1 MSEAEPSREAVAM
14 RRTLLKVYRS
24 LYACAW
30 LSAYAVVAVAMARA
44 YVIGANPFRDDGY
57 GDMAFIL
64 LLDAGISIAFMC
76 AVTALFAFAARR
88 TRRLH
93 ESLTRA
99 APVPSDELKA
109 WDDFWR
115 LNPFDHAAFGNP
127 WQVDADRTARIQLNL
142 RISASLMCLAKV
154 GQLMLFVYLAQNHGA
169 TLFKSFTTLFEATY
183 VIGMEAFAVYGFGSL
198 WLASNRLTSP
208 PQADDGFRQRQ
219 RLALDRIGNFLI
231 ALALYHATTQG
242 IALYRLCKALIS

>member
-1 MSEAEPSREAVAM
+1 MSEAEPSRAADAM

-44 YVIGANPFRDDGY
+44 YVIGANPYRDAGY

-76 AVTALFAFAARR
+76 AATALFAFAARR

-109 WDDFWR
+109 WDDFLR
-115 LNPFDHAAFGNP
+115 LNPFDHAAFGKP

-142 RISASLMCLAKV
+142 RIIASLMCLAKV
-154 GQLMLFVYLAQNHGA
+154 GQLMLFVYMAQNHGA
-169 TLFKSFTTLFEATY
+169 TLLKSFTAWFEATY
-183 VIGMEAFAVYGFGSL
+183 VIGMEAYALYGFGSL

-208 PQADDGFRQRQ
+208 PQANDGFRQRQ

-242 IALYRLCKALIS
+242 IALYRLCKALFS